1 MESLTMEVGGINGL
15 MERNDA
21 VNNRDRKRRK
31 ERGLKK
37 DT

>member
-1 MESLTMEVGGINGL
+1 MESLTMEVGGINVL

-21 VNNRDRKRRK
+21 VNTRDRKRRK

-37 DT
+37 DV